1 MSTSDAFRRAT
12 ALTEVRTAFGGRAF
26 EAQPQPVP
34 WPKAYGGDTVAQ
46 SVAAALRTVGDD
58 RALHSVHSTFLRGVD
73 VAEPVHYDVE
83 IIRDGRGFSTRH
95 VRGHQH
101 GKLAFMATA
110 SFHVPEPFS
119 EHGPAMPPV
128 PSPDTLPS
136 SADALAGHVG
146 PDIEYWSYG
155 RSFDMRHVP
164 GPVYLEVEGGRAA
177 HQAVWVRSFDRLDD
191 DPRTHQVAI
200 AYVCDYTILEPVLR
214 VLGLPW
220 RAEGLVTASLDHAMW
235 FHSAAR
241 ADEWL
246 LYAQESAGIADGRG
260 LGLGRFYT
268 QDGRLVA
275 TVAQE
280 GMIRP
285 GRPL

>member
-1 MSTSDAFRRAT
+1 MSTSAAFHRAI
-12 ALTEVRTAFGGRAF
+12 ALTEVASGEDGYAF

-46 SVAAALRTVGDD
+46 SVAAALRTVERD
-58 RALHSVHSTFLRGVD
+58 RMLHSVHSSFLRGVD
-73 VAEPVHYDVE
+73 IAEPVRYDVE
-83 IIRDGRGFSTRH
+83 LIRDGRGFSTRH
-95 VRGHQH
+95 IRGHQH
-101 GKLAFMATA
+101 GRLAFMATA
-110 SFHVPEPFS
+110 SFHVPEEFP
-119 EHGPAMPPV
+119 EHGPSMPDV
-128 PSPDTLPS
+128 PGPETLRTSAEALS
-136 SADALAGHVG
+136 SLEG
-146 PDIEYWSYG
+146 PDIEYWSHG

-164 GPVYLEVEGGRAA
+164 GPVYAEVEGERTA
-177 HQAVWVRSFDRLDD
+177 HQAVWVRAFDRLDD
-191 DPRTHQVAI
+191 DPRTHQLAL
-200 AYVCDYTILEPVLR
+200 AYVCDYTILEPILR

-220 RAEGLVTASLDHAMW
+220 RAEGLITASLDHAMW
-235 FHSAAR
+235 FHTAAR

-260 LGLGRFYT
+260 LGLGRFFT
-268 QDGRLVA
+268 MDGRLVA

>member
-1 MSTSDAFRRAT
+1 MSTADAFHRAI
-12 ALTEVRTAFGGRAF
+12 ALTEVHTALGGRAF

-58 RALHSVHSTFLRGVD
+58 RTLHSVHSTFVRGVD
-73 VAEPVHYDVE
+73 VAEPVRYEVE
-83 IIRDGRGFSTRH
+83 SVRDGRAFSTRH
-95 VRGHQH
+95 VRGTQH
-101 GKLAFMATA
+101 GRLVFLATT
-110 SFHVPEPFS
+110 SFHVPEPFPQ
-119 EHGPAMPPV
+119 HGPAMPVV
-128 PSPDTLPS
+128 PSPEGLR
-136 SADALAGHVG
+136 SAAEALAGQHGADV
-146 PDIEYWSYG
+146 EYWSHG

-164 GPVYLEVEGGRAA
+164 GPVYVEVEGERSP
-177 HQAVWVRSFDRLDD
+177 HQAVWVRSFERLDD
-191 DPRTHQVAI
+191 EPRTHQVAI

-214 VLGLPW
+214 VLDLPW
-220 RAEGLVTASLDHAMW
+220 RSEGLVTASLDHAMW
-235 FHSAAR
+235 FHSATR

-268 QDGRLVA
+268 RDGRLVA

>member
-1 MSTSDAFRRAT
+1 MSRSDAFHRAIGLIEVET
-12 ALTEVRTAFGGRAF
+12 AHAERAF

-34 WPKAYGGDTVAQ
+34 WPKAYGGDMVVQ
-46 SVAAALRTVGDD
+46 SVAAALRTVDGD
-58 RALHSVHSTFLRGVD
+58 RSLHSVHSTFIRGVD
-73 VAEPVHYDVE
+73 VTEPVHYEVE

-101 GKLAFMATA
+101 GRLAFMGTM
-110 SFHVPEPFS
+110 SFHVPEAFP
-119 EHGPAMPPV
+119 EHGPLMPDAPM
-128 PSPDTLPS
+128 PELLRS
-136 SADALAGHVG
+136 SAEVLSGLSGDDV
-146 PDIEYWSYG
+146 EYWSHG

-164 GPVYLEVEGGRAA
+164 GAVYVEVEGERTA
-177 HQAVWVRSFDRLDD
+177 HQAVWVRAFDRLDD
-191 DPRTHQVAI
+191 DPRTHQLAI

-235 FHSAAR
+235 FHAAAR

-246 LYAQESAGIADGRG
+246 LYAQESAAISDGRG
-260 LGLGRFYT
+260 LGLGRFFT
-268 QDGRLVA
+268 RDGRLVA

>member
-1 MSTSDAFRRAT
+1 MSTSAAFLRAI
-12 ALTEVRTAFGGRAF
+12 ALTEVTTQTGRAF
-26 EAQPQPVP
+26 DAQPQPVP

-46 SVAAALRTVGDD
+46 SIAAALRTVGDD

-73 VAEPVHYDVE
+73 VTRPVRYEVE
-83 IIRDGRGFSTRH
+83 VIRDGRGFSTRH

-110 SFHVPEPFS
+110 SFHVPESFPD
-119 EHGPAMPPV
+119 HAPPMPEV
-128 PSPDTLPS
+128 PLPEQLRS
-136 SADALAGHVG
+136 TADVLAGFEG
-146 PDIEYWSYG
+146 DDIDYWSHG
-155 RSFDMRHVP
+155 RSFDLRHVP
-164 GPVYLEVEGGRAA
+164 GTVYIEIEGDRAP

-191 DPRTHQVAI
+191 DPRTHQLAV
-200 AYVCDYTILEPVLR
+200 AYVCDYTILEPMLR

-220 RAEGLVTASLDHAMW
+220 RTEGLVTASLDHAMW
-235 FHSAAR
+235 FHSPAR

-246 LYAQESAGIADGRG
+246 LYAQESAGISDARG

-268 QDGRLVA
+268 RDGRLVA

>member
-1 MSTSDAFRRAT
+1 MSTSAAFHRAIALIEVDA
-12 ALTEVRTAFGGRAF
+12 GHPGRAF
-26 EAQPQPVP
+26 TAQPQPVP

-46 SVAAALRTVGDD
+46 SVAAAIRTVD
-58 RALHSVHSTFLRGVD
+58 RDRSLHSVHSTFLRGVD
-73 VAEPVHYDVE
+73 VAEEVRYDVE
-83 IIRDGRGFSTRH
+83 IIRDGRSFSTRH

-110 SFHVPEPFS
+110 SFHVPEEFPV
-119 EHGPAMPPV
+119 HRPTMPDA
-128 PSPDTLPS
+128 PSPDGLPS
-136 SADALAGHVG
+136 SAEVLSGLEG
-146 PDIEYWSYG
+146 PDIEYWSHG

-164 GPVYLEVEGGRAA
+164 GPVYASIEGGSAA
-177 HQAVWVRSFDRLDD
+177 HQAVWVRAFEALDD
-191 DPRTHQVAI
+191 DPLTHQLAI

-220 RAEGLVTASLDHAMW
+220 RADGLVTASLDHAMW
-235 FHSAAR
+235 FHAPAR

-246 LYAQESAGIADGRG
+246 LYAQESAGISDGRG
-260 LGLGRFYT
+260 LGTGRFYT
-268 QDGRLVA
+268 SDGQLVA

>member
-1 MSTSDAFRRAT
+1 MSTSAAFHRAI
-12 ALTEVRTAFGGRAF
+12 ALTEVTTTQTDRAF

-46 SVAAALRTVGDD
+46 SIAAALRTVDDD
-58 RALHSVHSTFLRGVD
+58 RSLHSVHSTFLRGVD
-73 VAEPVHYDVE
+73 VAEPVHYEVE
-83 IIRDGRGFSTRH
+83 VIRDGRGFSTRH
-95 VRGHQH
+95 VRGYQR

-110 SFHVPEPFS
+110 SFHVPESFP
-119 EHGPAMPPV
+119 EHAPPMPDAPM
-128 PSPDTLPS
+128 PELLRS
-136 SADALAGHVG
+136 SAEVLAGSEG
-146 PDIEYWSYG
+146 ADIDYWSHG

-164 GPVYLEVEGGRAA
+164 GAVYIEIEGERTA

-191 DPRTHQVAI
+191 DPRTHQLAL
-200 AYVCDYTILEPVLR
+200 AYVCDYTILEPMLR

-220 RAEGLVTASLDHAMW
+220 RDDGLVTASLDHAMW
-235 FHSAAR
+235 FHAPAR

-246 LYAQESAGIADGRG
+246 LYAQESAAISDGRG

-268 QDGRLVA
+268 RDGRLVA

>member
-1 MSTSDAFRRAT
+1 MNSSAAFHRAI
-12 ALTEVRTAFGGRAF
+12 ALTETAPEHADRAF

-46 SVAAALRTVGDD
+46 SVAAALRTVDDD
-58 RALHSVHSTFLRGVD
+58 RLLHSVHSSFLRGVD
-73 VAEPVHYDVE
+73 VSEPVRYEVE
-83 IIRDGRGFSTRH
+83 LIRDGRGFSTRH

-101 GKLAFMATA
+101 GKLAFLSTA
-110 SFHVPEPFS
+110 SFHVPEEFP
-119 EHGPAMPPV
+119 EHGPALPEV
-128 PSPDTLPS
+128 PSPEELRS
-136 SADALAGHVG
+136 SEEALAGLDG
-146 PDIEYWSYG
+146 PDIEYWSHG
-155 RSFDMRHVP
+155 RSFDIRHVP
-164 GPVYLEVEGGRAA
+164 GPVYVEIEGERVP
-177 HQAVWVRSFDRLDD
+177 HQAVWVRSFEKLED
-191 DPRTHQVAI
+191 DPRTHQLAI

-235 FHSAAR
+235 FHAPAR

-246 LYAQESAGIADGRG
+246 LYVQESAGIADGRG
-260 LGLGRFYT
+260 LGLGRFHT
-268 QDGRLVA
+268 VDGRLVA

>member
-1 MSTSDAFRRAT
+1 MSTSAAFHRAI
-12 ALTEVRTAFGGRAF
+12 ALTEVTTTRADRAF

-34 WPKAYGGDTVAQ
+34 WPKAYGGDLVAQ

-58 RALHSVHSTFLRGVD
+58 RSLHSVHSTFLRGVD
-73 VAEPVHYDVE
+73 VAEPVRYEVE
-83 IIRDGRGFSTRH
+83 MIRDGRGFSTRH

-101 GKLAFMATA
+101 DRLAFMATA
-110 SFHVPEPFS
+110 SFHVPEGFP
-119 EHGPAMPPV
+119 EHAPPMPEV
-128 PSPDTLPS
+128 PMPELLRS
-136 SADALAGHVG
+136 SAEVLSGFDGA
-146 PDIEYWSYG
+146 DIEYWSHG

-164 GPVYLEVEGGRAA
+164 GSVYLEIEGGRTA
-177 HQAVWVRSFDRLDD
+177 HQAVWVRAFDRLDD
-191 DPRTHQVAI
+191 DPRTHQLAI

-220 RAEGLVTASLDHAMW
+220 RTEGLVTASLDHAMW
-235 FHSAAR
+235 FHTAAR

-246 LYAQESAGIADGRG
+246 LYAQDSAAISDGRG

-268 QDGRLVA
+268 RDGRLVA